1 MVESLLLA
9 TIHVVSTSWSGVY
22 IVEFLALVL
31 ASIFPFLHFLFSI
44 FLAWCLG
51 YAHGFY
57 DSYPFYGSYPFVFTA
72 FIVGYHDW
80 DHNNIIIT
88 STWVA
93 ISYSAYGKTSVKA
106 FSFGAIS

>member
-22 IVEFLALVL
+22 IIEFLALVL
-31 ASIFPFLHFLFSI
+31 ASIFPFLHFLFSF

-57 DSYPFYGSYPFVFTA
+57 DSYPFTVLILSFLLHLSWV
-72 FIVGYHDW
+72 
-80 DHNNIIIT
+80 IT
-88 STWVA
+88 TG
-93 ISYSAYGKTSVKA
+93 ITTTS
-106 FSFGAIS
+106 S